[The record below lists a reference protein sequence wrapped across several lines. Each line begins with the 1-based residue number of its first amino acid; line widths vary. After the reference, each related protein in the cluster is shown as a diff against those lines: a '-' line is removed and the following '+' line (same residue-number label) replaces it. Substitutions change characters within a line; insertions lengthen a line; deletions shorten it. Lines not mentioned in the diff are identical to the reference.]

1 MWGGETQEVGVSKEE
16 RKKERKSSATT
27 RSVGEGKGAQ
37 WSEGV
42 APKGSSNVY
51 GGVDNTQRDSNLCR
65 V

>member
-1 MWGGETQEVGVSKEE
+1 MGVSKEE